1 MTVAQKG
8 FSTKKVSPLS
18 MKGVSKIV
26 VFIYKLN
33 YLKHYVPRMKKR
45 KDSLLKKKKN
55 SMLLVKTIS
64 QRVF

>member
-45 KDSLLKKKKN
+45 KDSLLKKKKKFY
-55 SMLLVKTIS
+55 VIS
-64 QRVF
+64 